1 MKITA
6 KKQYDKRGDTIDYS
20 RSEFHYKIFQS
31 NISLIWK
38 GRGREEGKD
47 GRKVK
52 KNTPLK
58 SILNMIRSK

>member
-20 RSEFHYKIFQS
+20 RSEFRYKIFQS

-38 GRGREEGKD
+38 GRGKEEGKD

-52 KNTPLK
+52 EHTT
-58 SILNMIRSK
+58 